1 MTTEQ
6 LEMEKNEWAE
16 WNGVAKVLMKAIR
29 RVTQVRE
36 RTKDR
41 RTLHDETILGY
52 TADVNE
58 NII

>member
-1 MTTEQ
+1 
-6 LEMEKNEWAE
+6 MEKNEWAE